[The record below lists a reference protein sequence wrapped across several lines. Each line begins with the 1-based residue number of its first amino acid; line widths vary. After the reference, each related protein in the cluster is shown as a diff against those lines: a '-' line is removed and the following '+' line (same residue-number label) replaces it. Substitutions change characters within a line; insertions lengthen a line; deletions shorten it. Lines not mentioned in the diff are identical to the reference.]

1 MYANP
6 TCLYCIA
13 EDCPN
18 RSLAGTSL
26 TSSAHHPRP
35 YYKFLLSCSLRFSTL
50 TAYFLLCYL
59 VQPNRNIKG
68 GAGKMTQWIKDP
80 LHKCENLS
88 LHLRTH
94 VKWEVVTHVQ
104 NPRNLMVRWERETRD
119 RRRVSLANSA
129 LNKRPCLNN
138 VEGKDQCLRP
148 PYMLLNICT
157 TTTHTHTH
165 VIFKRNHLNTQM
177 WDLFV

>member
-1 MYANP
+1 
-6 TCLYCIA
+6 
-13 EDCPN
+13 
-18 RSLAGTSL
+18 
-26 TSSAHHPRP
+26 
-35 YYKFLLSCSLRFSTL
+35 
-50 TAYFLLCYL
+50 
-59 VQPNRNIKG
+59 
-68 GAGKMTQWIKDP
+68 MTQWIKDP

-94 VKWEVVTHVQ
+94 VKWEVVAHVQ
-104 NPRNLMVRWERETRD
+104 NPRNLIVRWETETRD
-119 RRRVSLANSA
+119 RRWVSLANSA

-165 VIFKRNHLNTQM
+165 LIFKRNHLNTQM
-177 WDLFV
+177 RDLFVQLTLRGSKQQTASDAVNHSSPRATILELSDFWAFHPGSDVVNRPGEGLQVHKHVIYYFHCFFTSRVSVIA